1 MPAIQGRTLT
11 QLRQAVGFNL
21 GAIHTG
27 TAYDA
32 GSNTTLIS
40 LSFVG
45 GDDNYNGKWVAVADA
60 NNSNNTEFRLISD
73 YTASAYRITLQQQL
87 SFATAA
93 GDSYEVW
100 DEPYKPENINEFINQ
115 AIVDST
121 GLVYDPIENISLH
134 GDGKQTRYDIPS
146 GISQISK
153 IEYRNKISSTR
164 LHDLSAA
171 FDEQSTIVNT
181 TLNGAISS
189 TTATSVPVTSATT
202 LRADQQIMVG
212 SEKMTISSISSNTLT
227 VARGA
232 GGTTAGTHSDG
243 ANVLVFPI
251 VDTKDKKK
259 GTGSNKLIIS
269 ASASAGQLISDSI
282 TSKNISNYDY
292 IEGWIKITRTG
303 EVATTEGNLKLLLDD
318 TASCA
323 SPLETLNI
331 PALADDTWTFFRT
344 KLNNPE
350 LDTAII
356 SIGLEYDSDLGA
368 CTIHIDDIAAVKND
382 TAEWSTLDRRLWK
395 IDKEARSLVVLRDGQ
410 DAIGYSL
417 IKITGGDKPVLLS
430 AETDTTEIPERYVI
444 AFATMRALLANSGGS
459 STDPD
464 SKRQLAAY
472 WDGETNRAKASFPM
486 LTNVRTVD

>member
-1 MPAIQGRTLT
+1 MPAIQGRTLK

-21 GAIHTG
+21 GALHTG

-40 LSFVG
+40 LTFVG
-45 GDDNYNGKWVAVADA
+45 GDDSYNGKWIAVADA
-60 NNSNNTEFRLISD
+60 SNSDSTEFRIISD
-73 YTASAYRITLQQQL
+73 YTASAYRATLQQQL

-153 IEYRNKISSTR
+153 IEYRNKISYTR
-164 LHDLSAA
+164 LHDCGST
-171 FDEQSTIVNT
+171 FDEKTDGDFTQS
-181 TLNGAISS
+181 L
-189 TTATSVPVTSATT
+189 
-202 LRADQQIMVG
+202 
-212 SEKMTISSISSNTLT
+212 
-227 VARGA
+227 
-232 GGTTAGTHSDG
+232 
-243 ANVLVFPI
+243 
-251 VDTKDKKK
+251 DTKDKKQ
-259 GTGSNKLIIS
+259 GTQALKMVI
-269 ASASAGQLISDSI
+269 ASGASAGDFVTDSI
-282 TSKNISNYDY
+282 TSKNISGYDY
-292 IEGWIKITRTG
+292 IEMWVKST
-303 EVATTEGNLKLLLDD
+303 VATSAGNLKLLLDD
-318 TASCA
+318 SASCA
-323 SPLETLNI
+323 SPLETLSI
-331 PALADDTWTFFRT
+331 PALTADTWTFVRMQLST
-344 KLNNPE
+344 PE

-356 SIGLEYDSDLGA
+356 SVGLEYDSDLGA
-368 CTIHIDDIAAVKND
+368 CTVWIDDIAAVKND

-395 IDKEARSLVVLRDGQ
+395 IDKEARDLILLRDGQ
-410 DAIGYSL
+410 DALGYSL
-417 IKITGGDKPVLLS
+417 IKIVGGDKPALLS
-430 AETDTTEIPERYVI
+430 AETDTTEIPESYVI
-444 AFATMRALLANSGGS
+444 AFATARALLANSGGS

-464 SKRQLAAY
+464 SRRQLAAY

>member
-1 MPAIQGRTLT
+1 MPAIQGRTLK

-21 GAIHTG
+21 GALHTG

-40 LSFVG
+40 LTFVG
-45 GDDNYNGKWVAVADA
+45 GDDSYNGKWIAVADA
-60 NNSNNTEFRLISD
+60 SNSDSTEFRIISD
-73 YTASAYRITLQQQL
+73 YTASAYRATLQQQL

-153 IEYRNKISSTR
+153 IEYRNKISYTR
-164 LHDLSAA
+164 LHDCGTT
-171 FDEQSTIVNT
+171 FDEKTDSDFTQS
-181 TLNGAISS
+181 L
-189 TTATSVPVTSATT
+189 
-202 LRADQQIMVG
+202 
-212 SEKMTISSISSNTLT
+212 
-227 VARGA
+227 
-232 GGTTAGTHSDG
+232 
-243 ANVLVFPI
+243 
-251 VDTKDKKK
+251 DTKDKKQ
-259 GTGSNKLIIS
+259 GTQALKMVI
-269 ASASAGQLISDSI
+269 ASGASAGDFVTDSI
-282 TSKNISNYDY
+282 TSKNISGYDY
-292 IEGWIKITRTG
+292 IEMWVKST
-303 EVATTEGNLKLLLDD
+303 VATSAGNLKLLLDD
-318 TASCA
+318 SASCA
-323 SPLETLNI
+323 SPLETLSI
-331 PALADDTWTFFRT
+331 PALTADTWTFVRMQMST
-344 KLNNPE
+344 PE

-368 CTIHIDDIAAVKND
+368 CTVWIDDISAVKND

-395 IDKEARSLVVLRDGQ
+395 IDKEARDLILLRDGQ
-410 DAIGYSL
+410 DALGYSL
-417 IKITGGDKPVLLS
+417 IKIVGGDKPATLS
-430 AETDTTEIPERYVI
+430 SETDTTEIPERYVI

-464 SKRQLAAY
+464 SKRQLAGFWNEEIA
-472 WDGETNRAKASFPM
+472 RAKASFPM

>member
-1 MPAIQGRTLT
+1 MPAIQGRTLK

-21 GAIHTG
+21 GALHTG

-40 LSFVG
+40 LTFVG
-45 GDDNYNGKWVAVADA
+45 GDDCYNGKWVAIADA
-60 NNSNNTEFRLISD
+60 SDSDNTEFRIISD
-73 YTASAYRITLQQQL
+73 YTASAYRATLQQQL

-153 IEYRNKISSTR
+153 IEYRNKISYTR
-164 LHDLSAA
+164 LHDCGTT
-171 FDEQSTIVNT
+171 FDEKTDSDFTQS
-181 TLNGAISS
+181 L
-189 TTATSVPVTSATT
+189 
-202 LRADQQIMVG
+202 
-212 SEKMTISSISSNTLT
+212 
-227 VARGA
+227 
-232 GGTTAGTHSDG
+232 
-243 ANVLVFPI
+243 
-251 VDTKDKKK
+251 DTKDKKQ
-259 GTGSNKLIIS
+259 GTQALKMVI
-269 ASASAGQLISDSI
+269 ASGASAGDFVTDSI
-282 TSKNISNYDY
+282 TSKNISGYDY
-292 IEGWIKITRTG
+292 IEMWVKST
-303 EVATTEGNLKLLLDD
+303 VATSAGNLKLLLDD
-318 TASCA
+318 SASCA
-323 SPLETLNI
+323 SPLETLSI
-331 PALADDTWTFFRT
+331 PALSADTWTFVRMQLST
-344 KLNNPE
+344 PE

-356 SIGLEYDSDLGA
+356 SVGLEYDSDLGA
-368 CTIHIDDIAAVKND
+368 CTVWVDDITAVKND

-395 IDKEARSLVVLRDGQ
+395 IDKEARDLILLRDGQ
-410 DAIGYSL
+410 DAIGYAL
-417 IKITGGDKPVLLS
+417 IKIVGGDKPALLS
-430 AETDTTEIPERYVI
+430 AETDTTEIPEAYII
-444 AFATMRALLANSGGS
+444 AFATARALLANSGGA

-464 SKRQLAAY
+464 SRRQLAAY

>member
-1 MPAIQGRTLT
+1 MPAIQGRTLK

-40 LSFVG
+40 LTFVG
-45 GDDNYNGKWVAVADA
+45 GDDCYNGKWVAIADA
-60 NNSNNTEFRLISD
+60 SDSDNTEFRIISD
-73 YTASAYRITLQQQL
+73 YTASAYRATLQQQL

-153 IEYRNKISSTR
+153 IEYRNKISYTR
-164 LHDLSAA
+164 LHDCGST
-171 FDEQSTIVNT
+171 FDEKTDGDFTQS
-181 TLNGAISS
+181 L
-189 TTATSVPVTSATT
+189 
-202 LRADQQIMVG
+202 
-212 SEKMTISSISSNTLT
+212 
-227 VARGA
+227 
-232 GGTTAGTHSDG
+232 
-243 ANVLVFPI
+243 
-251 VDTKDKKK
+251 DTKDKKQ
-259 GTGSNKLIIS
+259 GTQALKMVI
-269 ASASAGQLISDSI
+269 ASGASAGDFVTDSI
-282 TSKNISNYDY
+282 TSKNISGYDY
-292 IEGWIKITRTG
+292 IEMWVKST
-303 EVATTEGNLKLLLDD
+303 VATSAGNLKLLLDD
-318 TASCA
+318 SASCA
-323 SPLETLNI
+323 SPLETLSI
-331 PALADDTWTFFRT
+331 PALSADTWTFVRMQLST
-344 KLNNPE
+344 PE

-356 SIGLEYDSDLGA
+356 SVGLEYDSDLGA
-368 CTIHIDDIAAVKND
+368 CTVWIDDISAVKND

-395 IDKEARSLVVLRDGQ
+395 IDKEARDLILLRDGQ
-410 DAIGYSL
+410 DALGYSL
-417 IKITGGDKPVLLS
+417 IKIVGGDKPATLS
-430 AETDTTEIPERYVI
+430 SETDTTEIPERYVI

-464 SKRQLAAY
+464 SKRQLAGFWNEEIA
-472 WDGETNRAKASFPM
+472 RAKASFPM

>member
-1 MPAIQGRTLT
+1 MPAIQGRTLK

-21 GAIHTG
+21 GALHTG

-45 GDDNYNGKWVAVADA
+45 GDDSYNGKWVAVADA
-60 NNSNNTEFRLISD
+60 SNSDSTEFRIISD
-73 YTASAYRITLQQQL
+73 YTASAYRATLQQQL

-93 GDSYEVW
+93 GDSYEIW

-121 GLVYDPIENISLH
+121 GLIYDPIENISLH

-153 IEYRNKISSTR
+153 IEYRNKISFTR
-164 LHDLSAA
+164 LHDCGST
-171 FDEQSTIVNT
+171 FDEKTDGDFTQS
-181 TLNGAISS
+181 L
-189 TTATSVPVTSATT
+189 
-202 LRADQQIMVG
+202 
-212 SEKMTISSISSNTLT
+212 
-227 VARGA
+227 
-232 GGTTAGTHSDG
+232 
-243 ANVLVFPI
+243 
-251 VDTKDKKK
+251 DTKDKKQ
-259 GTGSNKLIIS
+259 GTQALKMVI
-269 ASASAGQLISDSI
+269 ASGASAGDFVTDSI
-282 TSKNISNYDY
+282 TSKNISGYDY
-292 IEGWIKITRTG
+292 IEMWVKST
-303 EVATTEGNLKLLLDD
+303 VATSAGNLKLLLDD
-318 TASCA
+318 SASCA
-323 SPLETLNI
+323 SPLETLSI
-331 PALADDTWTFFRT
+331 PALTADTWTFVRMQLST
-344 KLNNPE
+344 PE

-356 SIGLEYDSDLGA
+356 SVGLEYDSDLGA
-368 CTIHIDDIAAVKND
+368 CTVWIDDIAAVKND

-395 IDKEARSLVVLRDGQ
+395 IDKEARDLILLRDGQ

-417 IKITGGDKPVLLS
+417 IKIVGGDKPATLS
-430 AETDTTEIPERYVI
+430 SETDTTEIPERYVI
-444 AFATMRALLANSGGS
+444 AFATMRALLANSGGA

-464 SKRQLAAY
+464 AKRQLAAY

>member
-1 MPAIQGRTLT
+1 MPAIQGRTLK

-60 NNSNNTEFRLISD
+60 SNSDSTEFRIISD

-153 IEYRNKISSTR
+153 IEYRNKISFTR
-164 LHDLSAA
+164 LHSCGTT
-171 FDEQSTIVNT
+171 FDETTDAEFTQS
-181 TLNGAISS
+181 L
-189 TTATSVPVTSATT
+189 
-202 LRADQQIMVG
+202 
-212 SEKMTISSISSNTLT
+212 
-227 VARGA
+227 
-232 GGTTAGTHSDG
+232 
-243 ANVLVFPI
+243 
-251 VDTKDKKK
+251 DTKDKKQ
-259 GTGSNKLIIS
+259 GNQSLKLNIS
-269 ASASAGQLISDSI
+269 VNAEADDVIADSI
-282 TSKNISNYDY
+282 TSVNLSKYDT
-292 IEGWIKITRTG
+292 IEMWIKSS
-303 EVATTEGNLKLLLDD
+303 VATSAGNLKLHLDSATITESTANSND
-318 TASCA
+318 TDEAL
-323 SPLETLNI
+323 PI
-331 PALADDTWTFFRT
+331 PALTANTWTFVRMS
-344 KLNNPE
+344 LNNPQD
-350 LDTAII
+350 DTGIV
-356 SIGLEYDSDLGA
+356 SVGLEYDSDLGA
-368 CTIHIDDIAAVKND
+368 CTIHIDDIVAVAND

-395 IDKEARSLVVLRDGQ
+395 IDKEARSLVLLRDGQ

-444 AFATMRALLANSGGS
+444 AFATMRALLANSGGA

-464 SKRQLAAY
+464 AKRQLAAY